1 MNYLQN
7 IFLGLFISTFLAGC
21 TNIQEVKPDRTSKV
35 ELHEASNAME
45 KAYVEMPIEGSDRTI
60 YVGRKIISSAED
72 IKSMESDFDPQG
84 LPMIIVTLTESG
96 KSKFS
101 VATKRLV
108 KKYIAVLI
116 NGKVVMA
123 PFVQEQLETDTFVIS
138 GDLSLEEMN
147 AIVRD
152 FNQQE

>member
-7 IFLGLFISTFLAGC
+7 IFLGLFISTFLTGC
-21 TNIQEVKPDRTSKV
+21 TSIPEVKPDRNSKV
-35 ELHEASNAME
+35 ELHEASSSME
-45 KAYVEMPIEGSDRTI
+45 KAYVQMPIEGSDRTI
-60 YVGRKIISSAED
+60 YVGSKIISSDED
-72 IKSMESDFDPQG
+72 IKSMESGFDPQG
-84 LPMIIVTLTESG
+84 LPLIIVTLTESG